1 MKAFGGTCP
10 MCCGD
15 LDDAVHLE
23 TGAAVCLYCGH
34 KREVSA
40 NRASRRTGSAARAAG
55 NTSVATRPERVR
67 ADGQSRA
74 HDRWLRAEPA

>member
-23 TGAAVCLYCGH
+23 TGAAVCLHCGH
-34 KREVSA
+34 KHEVSA
-40 NRASRRTGSAARAAG
+40 KQAFRRQGSAARAVD
-55 NTSVATRPERVR
+55 TSGATRPKRVR

-74 HDRWLRAEPA
+74 HDRRLRAEPA